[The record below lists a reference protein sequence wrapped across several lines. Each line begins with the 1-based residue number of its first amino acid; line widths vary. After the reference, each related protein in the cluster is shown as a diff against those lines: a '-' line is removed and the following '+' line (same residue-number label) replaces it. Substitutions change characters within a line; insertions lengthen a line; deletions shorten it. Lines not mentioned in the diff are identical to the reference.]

1 MRVLI
6 YTYYYIFIHLS
17 ADGRPGCLHVL
28 DIVTSA
34 AVNIR
39 VISDGLGLQWL
50 GVGAWFPSRDW
61 AGSRWW
67 KHEVL
72 ATRPVGSDKGPG
84 PSAL

>member
-1 MRVLI
+1 MLFHFVCMCVLI

-39 VISDGLGLQWL
+39 VISDGLGLQ
-50 GVGAWFPSRDW
+50 
-61 AGSRWW
+61 
-67 KHEVL
+67 
-72 ATRPVGSDKGPG
+72 
-84 PSAL
+84 